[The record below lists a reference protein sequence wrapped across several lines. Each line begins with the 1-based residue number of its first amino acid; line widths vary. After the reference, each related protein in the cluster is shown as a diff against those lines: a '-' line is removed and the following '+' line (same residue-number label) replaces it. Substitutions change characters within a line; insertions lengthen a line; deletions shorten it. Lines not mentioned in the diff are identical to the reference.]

1 LRELLRPVD
10 DLLGSAEYK
19 LYMTGV
25 MLRDALDQAVSSKQF
40 Q

>member
-1 LRELLRPVD
+1 VD

-25 MLRDALDQAVSSKQF
+25 MLGDALEAAAGDKNARH
-40 Q
+40 